1 INARYNSIRGNKRE
15 NLFLTK
21 AIVGCFFQEIIKK
34 KPEMI
39 KKKSTIKGRL
49 NVFCGKDLTNM
60 SAEFLIAP
68 VLVK

>member
-1 INARYNSIRGNKRE
+1 
-15 NLFLTK
+15 
-21 AIVGCFFQEIIKK
+21 
-34 KPEMI
+34 MI